1 MKRGALHSIKKGGI
15 MEIIAATNNSGKARE
30 FAEILKEAGISVLT
44 MKEAGISCEIAE
56 TGKTFAENAMIKAKA
71 VLKLCNLPVLADD
84 SGLCVNHLNG
94 APGLYS
100 ARFAGE
106 NATDEQLRN
115 KLLKE
120 MESAVDRTAF
130 FISSV
135 VLLFPSGK
143 AVTAEGHVFG
153 QITNEERGTGGF
165 GYDAVFYCDEL
176 GKTFAEASADEKDAV
191 SHRGRALR
199 ALCNN
204 LKGEI

>member
-1 MKRGALHSIKKGGI
+1 MKMVFRHRDKQGGI

-30 FAEILKEAGISVLT
+30 FAEILREADISVLT
-44 MKEAGISCEIAE
+44 MKEAGISCEAQE
-56 TGKTFAENAMIKAKA
+56 TGKTFAENAMIKASA
-71 VLKLCNLPVLADD
+71 VSKLCNLPVLADD
-84 SGLCVNHLNG
+84 SGLCVNCLNG

-106 NATDEQLRN
+106 NATDAQLRQ

-120 MESAVDRTAF
+120 MEGAADRTAF

-143 AVTAEGHVFG
+143 AITAEGRVFG
-153 QITNEERGTGGF
+153 EITKEERGTGGF
-165 GYDAVFYCDEL
+165 GYDAIFYCNEL
-176 GKTFAEASADEKDAV
+176 GKTFAQASPSEKDAV

-204 LKGEI
+204 LKGEM